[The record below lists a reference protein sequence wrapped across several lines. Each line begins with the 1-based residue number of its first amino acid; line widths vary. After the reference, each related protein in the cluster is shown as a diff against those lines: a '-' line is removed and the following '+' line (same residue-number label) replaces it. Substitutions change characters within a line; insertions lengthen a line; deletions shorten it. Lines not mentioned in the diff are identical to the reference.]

1 VPGTDSAKCE
11 DQISG
16 RRKENRYLEVYESDY
31 PFNNPRYINFERR
44 AVYYFPDFIEP
55 NYLTILRVFIC
66 FALFFFASKISYAGI
81 LILASIGGLTDFF
94 DGALA
99 RSNPTRPEG
108 KKTRFGVIMD
118 PVADKLLIF
127 SILYILIIRGDLP
140 LLFFLFMTLGEAH
153 LVLIPFLSYSFHI
166 YKLII
171 NRGYDAPRNVKH
183 RIETVSFGRVKLH
196 LYIYSILL
204 ILLGRL
210 IDAKMFVFAGNIL
223 LGMGISAAFIAL
235 YLYIQRYCKNPY

>member
-1 VPGTDSAKCE
+1 MPETDSAKPE

-31 PFNNPRYINFERR
+31 PFNNPRYINFERK
-44 AVYYFPDFIEP
+44 AVCYFPDFIEP

-66 FALFFFASKISYAGI
+66 FVLFVFASKISYPGI
-81 LILASIGGLTDFF
+81 LILTSIGGLTDFF

-127 SILYILIIRGDLP
+127 SILYILIIRGDLS
-140 LLFFLFMTLGEAH
+140 LLFILFMIVGEAH
-153 LVLIPFLSYSFHI
+153 LALIPFLSYSFQI
-166 YKLII
+166 YKLIT
-171 NRGYDAPRNVKH
+171 NGGYDAPRDLKQ
-183 RIETVSFGRVKLH
+183 RIETVPFGRVKLH

-210 IDAKMFVFAGNIL
+210 LDAEMVVFAGHIL

-235 YLYIQRYCKNPY
+235 YQYIRRYCKNPY